1 MTTTQNN
8 ASVAAATLL
17 RVALGTMF
25 LAHSIVLKLFTY
37 GLAGTSAYFTSLG
50 LPGFLAYVTFFA
62 EAIGGAA
69 ILLGIKARWFAVAL
83 IPFLVGALATAHG
96 GNGWVF
102 SAPGGGWE
110 YPLYLIVLSI
120 AQFLLGD
127 GAYALSPSKPLTLP
141 ARDLRRSGASFA

>member
-1 MTTTQNN
+1 MTSTQDQ
-8 ASVAAATLL
+8 ATLYATTLL
-17 RVALGTMF
+17 RVALGVMY
-25 LAHSIVLKLFTY
+25 LAHGIVLKLFTF
-37 GLAGTSAYFTSLG
+37 GLAGTSAYFTSIG

-69 ILLGIKARWFAVAL
+69 ILLGIKARWFALAL
-83 IPFLVGALATAHG
+83 TPFLVGALVTAHA

-110 YPLYLIVLSI
+110 YPIYLIVLSA

-141 ARDLRRSGASFA
+141 RRDPRHGASFA

>member
-1 MTTTQNN
+1 MTTTQDN
-8 ASVAAATLL
+8 ATLAATTLL

-37 GLAGTSAYFTSLG
+37 SLAGTSAYFISIG

-69 ILLGIKARWFAVAL
+69 ILLGIKARWFALAL
-83 IPFLVGALATAHG
+83 TPILVGALVTAHS

-110 YPLYLIVLSI
+110 YPLYLIVLSG

-127 GAYALSPSKPLTLP
+127 GAYAIAPSKPLK
-141 ARDLRRSGASFA
+141 LRQRNSRQTGPSFA